1 MAQVNLDSLWN
12 VWNNE
17 TEADTNRLNAM
28 HDIIWKGYLH
38 SQPDSALYFAQ
49 IQFDFSE
56 EIEDQNWM
64 ANALNAQ
71 GVSIWFKGDL
81 IKAIEK
87 LNHAKTI
94 YIKTGHKKGL
104 SNVYNNL
111 GSVYKNQGDYVNAI
125 LYYQKTMIIQEERND
140 QNGISL
146 TLNNI
151 GVIHFNQKDY
161 DKTIEN
167 CEKSLAIAVEMKKS
181 RSSGKC
187 FK

>member
-140 QNGISL
+140 QTGISL
-146 TLNNI
+146 TLNNLELSTLI
-151 GVIHFNQKDY
+151 KKIMIRQL
-161 DKTIEN
+161 KT
-167 CEKSLAIAVEMKKS
+167 AKKAWLL
-181 RSSGKC
+181 R
-187 FK
+187 